1 MGCCFPTLA
10 PNRAR
15 RWATLFRADRRKKAD
30 PSTSLRMTTVLG
42 DRLLLSHSFANC
54 AKGWGTHF
62 RAARREGL
70 ALLAQ
75 GRRRTCGAGPSTA
88 LRFAQDGNRSWG
100 CVAFQACCNCAS
112 GWGTCFRAA
121 RREGGPCLR
130 KAKTAPAVRVLRLR
144 YASLRMTTVLGM
156 GCCFP
161 TLAPKNGA
169 RRWGT
174 LFVLLGVKA
183 GLACAR
189 QEAHLWCGSFDCA
202 TLRSG

>member
-75 GRRRTCGAGPSTA
+75 GKRRTCGAGPSTA
-88 LRFAQDGNRSWG
+88 LRFAQDDNRSWG
-100 CVAFQACCNCAS
+100 WRVASHPFANCAK
-112 GWGTCFRAA
+112 G
-121 RREGGPCLR
+121 
-130 KAKTAPAVRVLRLR
+130 
-144 YASLRMTTVLGM
+144 
-156 GCCFP
+156 
-161 TLAPKNGA
+161 
-169 RRWGT
+169 WGT
-174 LFVLLGVKA
+174 LFRACRCELQISRVQEKSAFSPREGAFSFRRIVAAFLRCPAMHFYVGMMAELPHERGQAEGKSGNQCGGKEVVAIERQA
-183 GLACAR
+183 G
-189 QEAHLWCGSFDCA
+189 G
-202 TLRSG
+202 